1 MIAKLAG
8 VVDQLGADMAV
19 IDVGGVGYLVFC
31 STRTIAGLPP
41 VGAPARL
48 LIETHMRDDH
58 IHLYGFIE
66 AAERDWFRR
75 LTTVQGVGPRLAIAL
90 LSSAAPDQLARA
102 ILAQDKVALT
112 RAEGVGARLA
122 ARIVNELKDKI
133 GGLAAAAGAPAAW
146 AQPIDWA
153 SAPGAAADAVSA
165 LENLG
170 VGRTEAL
177 GAIAA
182 AAHRLGGEAAADAL
196 VKAGLEE
203 LGR

>member
-1 MIAKLAG
+1 M
-8 VVDQLGADMAV
+8 
-19 IDVGGVGYLVFC
+19 FC

-41 VGAPARL
+41 PSAPARL
-48 LIETHMRDDH
+48 LIETHVRDDH
-58 IHLYGFIE
+58 IHLYGFID

-75 LTTVQGVGPRLAIAL
+75 LTTVQGVGPRLAVAL
-90 LSSAAPDQLARA
+90 LSSAAPDQLALA

-122 ARIVNELKDKI
+122 ARIVNELRDKVH
-133 GGLAAAAGAPAAW
+133 GLAGSADAPAAVMR
-146 AQPIDWA
+146 PIDRA
-153 SAPGAAADAVSA
+153 NEPGAVADAVSA

-170 VGRTEAL
+170 VGRAEAL